1 MVTGSIEKAN
11 KWFPGASPYILQGDV
26 IVPHDVELTIGPGV
40 IVKCTPESSLIVHGL
55 LVSNGDTDLPVI
67 FEASTKGGVWNG
79 MVMNRSSEMSRI
91 YNFVLSDATVGIK
104 VIEGSPEITNGT
116 VMNCITGIQV
126 KGSNAFPLLDDLTIY
141 QNKENG
147 IEILDMAQPIISRC
161 RIAYNNGAG
170 IKVERSQ
177 ASIFFNEISFN
188 RDGITLNKSAP
199 DIKGNVLLNNQ
210 RSGVIAADISK
221 QTLGLGLNYFGNPRN
236 VQAFSSQPGED
247 GEVIKVMATKRQDS
261 ATEDV
266 RVIPYPETLPE
277 EYESIFIVTYSG
289 EIASDA
295 LSEDT
300 PEEMPSDEPEKEY
313 PGSSLN
319 TYIEAV
325 AAIREKNYEKAI
337 PLLEI
342 AKNEPSRTSS
352 SNFWLGVCYLE
363 TGDVE
368 KAVDN
373 YRTASTLEPENVTYL
388 LHFGVALHI
397 AGRKIEAEKIYR
409 DVLRREPG
417 NTQARKFMAVLMQT
431 STGQKEIE

>member
-1 MVTGSIEKAN
+1 M
-11 KWFPGASPYILQGDV
+11 
-26 IVPHDVELTIGPGV
+26 
-40 IVKCTPESSLIVHGL
+40 
-55 LVSNGDTDLPVI
+55 SNGETDLPVI
-67 FEASTKGGVWNG
+67 FEASTKGGIWNG
-79 MVMNRSSEMSRI
+79 IVMNRSSEMSRI

-104 VIEGSPEITNGT
+104 VIEGSPEIANGT
-116 VMNCITGIQV
+116 VMNCITGIHV

-147 IEILDMAQPIISRC
+147 IEIVDMAQPIISRC
-161 RIAYNNGAG
+161 RIAYNNEAG

-188 RDGITLNKSAP
+188 RDGITLNKSVTA
-199 DIKGNVLLNNQ
+199 IKGNVLLNNQ
-210 RSGVIAADISK
+210 RSAIIAADISK
-221 QTLGLGLNYFGNPRN
+221 QTLGIGLNYFGNPGN
-236 VQAFSSQPGED
+236 VQAFSSQPGEE
-247 GEVIKVMATKRQDS
+247 GEVIKVMATKRQDN

-266 RVIPYPETLPE
+266 RVTPYPETLPE

-295 LSEDT
+295 ISANT
-300 PEEMPSDEPEKEY
+300 SEEMPSETPEKEP

-319 TYIEAV
+319 AYIEAV

-342 AKNEPSRTSS
+342 AKNEPSRASS

-363 TGDVE
+363 TGEVE
-368 KAVDN
+368 KAVN
-373 YRTASTLEPENVTYL
+373 SYQTASVLEPEDVNYL
-388 LHFGVALHI
+388 LHLGVVLHI

-409 DVLRREPG
+409 DVLKREPG

-431 STGQKEIE
+431 SSGQKEVE